1 MESALPPRPS
11 RTPLRLVGTHEVP
24 GSRSA
29 GVRES
34 RRAGGR
40 AESGEAVPVSEE
52 FGRGI
57 EAEREEDSRRRE
69 SSRFIAYENASAARH
84 SDGARLAFAKLV
96 EESIEGGR
104 AAIIRPETR
113 RELAAAAEAQGL
125 RPFEAQLTIAMVQDA
140 ARHGEVL
147 AYAGLPVTAV
157 GDQRP
162 RGQRDTTPGGRHDPS
177 PRRHLPSSSNPHGR
191 HLLLAVVMGM
201 VIFASLVVAVL
212 RA

>member
-1 MESALPPRPS
+1 M
-11 RTPLRLVGTHEVP
+11 V
-24 GSRSA
+24 A
-29 GVRES
+29 G
-34 RRAGGR
+34 
-40 AESGEAVPVSEE
+40 PE
-52 FGRGI
+52 FGRGVA
-57 EAEREEDSRRRE
+57 AEREEAARRIE

-113 RELAAAAEAQGL
+113 RELAAAAESQGL

-147 AYAGLPVTAV
+147 ARAERSADERRARHV
-157 GDQRP
+157 P
-162 RGQRDTTPGGRHDPS
+162 RDMTPGAPTVAAPAHA
-177 PRRHLPSSSNPHGR
+177 RHLM
-191 HLLLAVVMGM
+191 LAVAMGL
-201 VIFASLVVAVL
+201 VIFSALVVAVL